1 MLTFAFEEIGD
12 DLDLM
17 PLSARRAADLS
28 GLKPSLG
35 GWRSLSPADR
45 RAVCELGARASIVV
59 ERVRALLAGAVPP
72 PESMAPTEEPRADSP
87 PSAVLE
93 ALGSQQPL
101 SASVWSALTPLERY
115 ALLKVA
121 TKGRSERTA
130 AAYRE
135 IVGVSAE
142 APHLDA
148 RGAARMVS
156 VSSKAP
162 SGRRAVARSVVTMN
176 AEAFGR
182 LERADAPKG
191 DVLGTA
197 RIAGIQGAKRASDLI
212 PLCHPLSLTRV
223 DVALSLRPAERAVEI
238 RATVEAFDRTGVE
251 MEALSAASAAALTVY
266 DMLKAFDR
274 AMQIGPTFLLEK
286 SGGRS
291 DYRREDERAGAER
304 NAGERFALSH
314 EPLDATRALELVA
327 RPEAGASVLFVGV
340 VRDHNAGRAVSELEY
355 EAYAGMAVKELA
367 RISAEIEQEI
377 PGVRLCALHRT
388 GTLQIGDTAVLCA
401 ASAPH
406 RDEAFR
412 AARLLIDRVKQRVP
426 IWKRERV
433 SDGAYWVNW
442 EDARTGAPRE
452 A

>member
-1 MLTFAFEEIGD
+1 MLSFAFEEIGD
-12 DLDLM
+12 ELDLM
-17 PLSARRAADLS
+17 PLSARRAADVS
-28 GLKPSLG
+28 GVKPSLG
-35 GWRSLSPADR
+35 AWRSLTPTDR
-45 RAVCELGARASIVV
+45 RALCELGGRVSVDV
-59 ERVRALLAGAVPP
+59 ESVRSLLSRAVPA
-72 PESMAPTEEPRADSP
+72 PESIAPLEEPRADAVP
-87 PSAVLE
+87 PVLSE
-93 ALGSQQPL
+93 ALGAALPL

-115 ALLKVA
+115 ALAKVA
-121 TKGRSERTA
+121 AKGRSERTA

-162 SGRRAVARSVVTMN
+162 SARRAVAQSRVTMN

-182 LERADAPKG
+182 LQRADAPKG

-197 RIAGIQGAKRASDLI
+197 RIAGIQGAKRTSDLI

-223 DVALSLRPAERAVEI
+223 DVELSLRTDARAVDI

-274 AMQIGPTFLLEK
+274 AMEIGPTSLLEK

-291 DYRREDERAGAER
+291 DYRRE
-304 NAGERFALSH
+304 GEPVSNGRFLLSA
-314 EPLDATRALELVA
+314 EPLDATRALALVA
-327 RPEAGASVLFVGV
+327 RPDAGASVLFVGV

-367 RISAEIEQEI
+367 RIGAEIEQEL
-377 PGVRLCALHRT
+377 PGVKLCALHRT
-388 GTLQIGDTAVLCA
+388 GTLRIGDVAVLCA

-452 A
+452 P

>member
-35 GWRSLSPADR
+35 AWRSLSPADR
-45 RAVCELGARASIVV
+45 RAVCELGARASIDV
-59 ERVRALLAGAVPP
+59 ERVRALLAGAVPA
-72 PESMAPTEEPRADSP
+72 PESMDPTEEPRADGP
-87 PSAVLE
+87 PSALLE
-93 ALGSQQPL
+93 ALGPQQPL

-130 AAYRE
+130 AAYRD

-162 SGRRAVARSVVTMN
+162 SARRAVARSGVTMN
-176 AEAFGR
+176 REAFGR

-223 DVALSLRPAERAVEI
+223 DVELSLRPAERAVEI

-291 DYRREDERAGAER
+291 DYRREAEGA
-304 NAGERFALSH
+304 ASERFALSS
-314 EPLDATRALELVA
+314 EPLDAARALELVA
-327 RPEAGASVLFVGV
+327 RPDAGASVLFVGV

-355 EAYAGMAVKELA
+355 EAYAGMAVKELR

-377 PGVRLCALHRT
+377 PGVKLCALHRT

-412 AARLLIDRVKQRVP
+412 AARLLIDRVKQSVP

-433 SDGAYWVNW
+433 SEGAYWVNW

>member
-1 MLTFAFEEIGD
+1 MLSFAFEEIGD
-12 DLDLM
+12 DFDLM
-17 PLSARRAADLS
+17 PLSARRAADVS

-35 GWRSLSPADR
+35 AWRSLSPAER
-45 RAVCELGARASIVV
+45 RAVCELGAHATVDAA
-59 ERVRALLAGAVPP
+59 RVKALLARAVPP
-72 PESMAPTEEPRADSP
+72 AEPIEPVEEPRADTAP
-87 PSAVLE
+87 AAVLE
-93 ALGSQQPL
+93 ALGPQRPL
-101 SASVWSALTPLERY
+101 TASVWSALTPLERY
-115 ALLKVA
+115 ALVKVA

-156 VSSKAP
+156 VSSKVA
-162 SGRRAVARSVVTMN
+162 SSRRAVAHSRVRMN
-176 AEAFGR
+176 ADAFGR

-212 PLCHPLSLTRV
+212 PLCHPLALTRV
-223 DVALSLRPAERAVEI
+223 DVELALEPAAQAVTI

-274 AMQIGPTFLLEK
+274 AMEIGPTHLLEK

-291 DYRREDERAGAER
+291 DYRRERDPEPRDAA
-304 NAGERFALSH
+304 RFVLSQ
-314 EPLDATRALELVA
+314 EPLDAARALALVA
-327 RPEAGASVLFVGV
+327 RPDAGASVLFVGT
-340 VRDHNAGRAVSELEY
+340 VRDHNAGCAVSELEY
-355 EAYAGMAVKELA
+355 EAYASMAVKELA
-367 RISAEIEQEI
+367 RIGDELEREM
-377 PGVRLCALHRT
+377 PGVKLGALHRT
-388 GTLQIGDTAVLCA
+388 GTLKIGDAAVLCA

-452 A
+452 P